1 MAINMA
7 EMELLYVTSRI
18 WHLHNGE
25 FLIAQWSAELV
36 VAAMALAAAL
46 AAICPP
52 GSDDFCDQ
60 NEMITLITTDGHALR
75 CLDGLL
81 RARCPKGPQAAAGEE
96 LSVVLPLLQWVYAA
110 RVQDRPLTSGDGDIE
125 HFARIVRLAERWG
138 LRDVGELQERI
149 MAKRS
154 RARGAGTLPEDLLT
168 AYRNNALKGRFSFR
182 CPAWPNKGDT
192 LDDEDMEVP
201 LEGGLTALLQLRS
214 EYFRAMLSG
223 AWAERLAL
231 QIKLSSFID
240 ETPLRR
246 REIRKA
252 FALKLSVAPSQL
264 QFLTTATNFEEL
276 GDDEVQVCV
285 QADPLEDAF
294 VQHLNLLDFQEVAT
308 LRSLELS
315 DWRHPRLPE
324 HIGEIA
330 HLKSIVIK
338 NSDLELLPPPRIFSP
353 ILQVLYIERTKIS
366 VLPSLHDLKTLQVL
380 QVRSTKLEEVPS
392 LPDSLEFLQ
401 LERCSLRRMSNL
413 MGCCQLKRLSLDG
426 NYLTELPDFPVS
438 LEKISLQH
446 NRLRYLPGSLT
457 KLQNLQGLFLTDNC
471 LMELPADIGQLKNL
485 KELHLESNKLRSI
498 PDSFG
503 NLTELQKLDLERNPI
518 RQLPETCANIQKL
531 EELYIDADKLDEWP
545 NEHWR
550 NVNVVRFVFGLLTL
564 LLNLWLQLFILWN
577 VNHYIVQNAVHDAQE
592 NYARFHHEVFDKDGV
607 FSQEKWDN
615 WNNGPYME
623 LCNMAVS
630 KLSFSAGIVFLWSA
644 RMLNEVR
651 DSWHLAHDLFAIES
665 LPLGAK
671 PHDMLHEVKDDSGET
686 LRVEIVAVNGMAR
699 IIVAMLLTYI
709 GCRWLAA
716 TQSFGDLILN
726 ALALE
731 FVIGIDD
738 LMYEAFTPLDVR
750 QFIEQT
756 KSTVLLVGILIWA
769 FVYLNY
775 LQQVLPN
782 FPHDI
787 REHCSDRFYSHY
799 KELCCPTRDEKTVV
813 TMYWPRDQMARLLEF
828 IHGGTFVAK
837 AEDLRIAVDCASFF
851 GVPSLLH
858 HVREWIANNLK
869 VSTAPTLWRFV
880 ETEPL
885 LKMQDI
891 DCCEDAED
899 VEAACFEFHL
909 EHFSELAGIKVWES
923 FGGDD
928 ETNDASEE
936 DLDWHCM
943 CIELFHR
950 LLMSGLVRLP
960 TRQLICVVERFAR
973 AKCSDP
979 SCTEAFAK
987 LFTSLM
993 PPAVIFNRDCRSAL
1007 LQFNDVPAR
1016 TMITV

>member
-1 MAINMA
+1 MTN
-7 EMELLYVTSRI
+7 LDSQR
-18 WHLHNGE
+18 
-25 FLIAQWSAELV
+25 AQ
-36 VAAMALAAAL
+36 
-46 AAICPP
+46 
-52 GSDDFCDQ
+52 
-60 NEMITLITTDGHALR
+60 
-75 CLDGLL
+75 
-81 RARCPKGPQAAAGEE
+81 PQAAAGEE

-182 CPAWPNKGDT
+182 CPAW
-192 LDDEDMEVP
+192 LDMEVP

-223 AWAERLAL
+223 AWAESWDPSVGIPRCCPIASLGL
-231 QIKLSSFID
+231 Q
-240 ETPLRR
+240 EV
-246 REIRKA
+246 REA

-264 QFLTTATNFEEL
+264 QLLTTASNFEEL

-315 DWRHPRLPE
+315 GWRHPRLPE
-324 HIGEIA
+324 HIGEMA

-338 NSDLELLPPPRIFSP
+338 TSDLELLPPRIFSAT
-353 ILQVLYIERTKIS
+353 LQVLYIERTKIS

-413 MGCCQLKRLSLDG
+413 MGCYQLKRLSLDV
-426 NYLTELPDFPVS
+426 NHLTELPDFPIS
-438 LEKISLQH
+438 LEKISVQH

-471 LMELPADIGQLKNL
+471 LMELPVNIGQLKNL
-485 KELHLESNKLRSI
+485 KELHLESNKLCSL

-503 NLTELQKLDLERNPI
+503 NLTELRKLDLERNRI
-518 RQLPETCANIQKL
+518 RQVPETCANIQKL
-531 EELYIDADKLDEWP
+531 EELFIDAEKLDEWP

-564 LLNLWLQLFILWN
+564 LLNLWLQLFILYN
-577 VNHYIVQNAVHDAQE
+577 VNHYIVQNAVHDAQV
-592 NYARFHHEVFDKDGV
+592 NYARFHHEVFDKEGV

-615 WNNGPYME
+615 WNHGPYME

-651 DSWHLAHDLFAIES
+651 DSWQLAHDLFAIES
-665 LPLGAK
+665 LPLDAK

-686 LRVEIVAVNGMAR
+686 LHVEIVAVNRMAR
-699 IIVAMLLTYI
+699 FLMTVFVLLPKIIVAMLLAYI

-756 KSTVLLVGILIWA
+756 KFAHLPKADHRAHSDETIAELLRSTVLLVGIVIWA

-787 REHCSDRFYSHY
+787 REHCSNRFYSHY
-799 KELCCPTRDEKTVV
+799 EELCCPTRDEKTVV

-909 EHFSELAGIKVWES
+909 EHFSELAGIK
-923 FGGDD
+923 
-928 ETNDASEE
+928 
-936 DLDWHCM
+936 
-943 CIELFHR
+943 
-950 LLMSGLVRLP
+950 
-960 TRQLICVVERFAR
+960 
-973 AKCSDP
+973 
-979 SCTEAFAK
+979 
-987 LFTSLM
+987 
-993 PPAVIFNRDCRSAL
+993 AVIFNRDCRSAL
-1007 LQFNDVPAR
+1007 LQFNDVPAGAPK
-1016 TMITV
+1016 